1 MNNIIYYNDDIN
13 FHLVHMINMNCFM
26 FLGGLIY
33 FLIDFPQ
40 YKELKLTKEMIKNNE
55 KRENYIKNINNPE
68 DKEIS
73 KIKLFFIVLLMA
85 FSFGFYMFTVPYI
98 SNHIVLEKRQNTVF
112 FIVLFNKLLLKK
124 QILRHQVFSLII
136 IFIGFIS
143 LNSFLFFEIPSEDK

>member
-1 MNNIIYYNDDIN
+1 M
-13 FHLVHMINMNCFM
+13 
-26 FLGGLIY
+26 G
-33 FLIDFPQ
+33 
-40 YKELKLTKEMIKNNE
+40 
-55 KRENYIKNINNPE
+55 
-68 DKEIS
+68 
-73 KIKLFFIVLLMA
+73 
-85 FSFGFYMFTVPYI
+85 FSFSYYIFTVPNI